1 MGLPPYKGAVTTLN
15 DQSIKRIIPPP
26 VGKAGFEVWVLTKGG
41 LVCIATD
48 IATCRSV
55 RTVGSHYPEYMPKI
69 TWGTLGTYAEPSGA
83 CVYRYDPVTKSNPF
97 LHGL

>member
-48 IATCRSV
+48 IAPALAANGGSYRRVSLPRVHAQDHLGYTWDV
-55 RTVGSHYPEYMPKI
+55 R
-69 TWGTLGTYAEPSGA
+69 
-83 CVYRYDPVTKSNPF
+83 
-97 LHGL
+97 

>member
-48 IATCRSV
+48 IATCSRFV
-55 RTVGSHYPEYMPKI
+55 P
-69 TWGTLGTYAEPSGA
+69 
-83 CVYRYDPVTKSNPF
+83 
-97 LHGL
+97 